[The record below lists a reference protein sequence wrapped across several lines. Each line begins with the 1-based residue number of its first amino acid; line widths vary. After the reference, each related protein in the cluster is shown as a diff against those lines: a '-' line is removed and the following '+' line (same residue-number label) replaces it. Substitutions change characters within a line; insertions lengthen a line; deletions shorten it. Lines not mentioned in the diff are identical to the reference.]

1 MGDRTAQR
9 ILIAFA
15 SVDGQTF
22 RIAERIGAALAGAGH
37 AVTVMRADAPG
48 IERAIAASDIA
59 VVGGGIRYG
68 RHARALERAVRDNR
82 AALDARANAFF
93 SVSLSGGG
101 PGARPA
107 TAQGYVEQFVARTG
121 WKPRRAATFGG
132 ALRYRHYNPAIR
144 LLMRLIVRSA
154 GGETDTSRD
163 YEYTDWPAVD
173 RFARELAQSGA

>member
-1 MGDRTAQR
+1 MSRV
-9 ILIAFA
+9 LIAFA
-15 SVDGQTF
+15 SADGQTF
-22 RIAERIGAALAGAGH
+22 RIAARIAAALGRAGH

-48 IERAIAASDIA
+48 IDHAIAASDTV

-68 RHARALERAVRDNR
+68 HHARALERAVRDNR
-82 AALDARANAFF
+82 AALGARPNAFF

-132 ALRYRHYNPAIR
+132 ALLYTRYSFLIR
-144 LLMRLIVRSA
+144 LLMRHIVGSA

-163 YEYTDWPAVD
+163 YEYTDWSAVD
-173 RFARELAQSGA
+173 RFAAELAQTD